1 MLDGIVTVGTDAIC
15 GAIKDIFEDT
25 RVVAEPA
32 GALSLAGLKSWAQ
45 ANKVRDCTLVAI
57 ISGANMNFDRLSYVV
72 DRSEIGAEREAL
84 LAVTI
89 PEEVGSFRRLV
100 EGMGNRSITEL
111 CTRASDPVNARVLVG
126 IKILGRNDV
135 AEVLADLK
143 ELGLSALDLSD
154 NELAKLHIRHL
165 VGGNAPNVQNERLFR
180 FYFPER
186 PGALLNFID
195 AMRTEFNV
203 TLFQYRYHGADFGRI
218 LMGFE
223 VPEEKRAD
231 FEDFLVRVEAM
242 GYPHEEE
249 TENPAYKLFLGW
261 HK

>member
-1 MLDGIVTVGTDAIC
+1 
-15 GAIKDIFEDT
+15 
-25 RVVAEPA
+25 
-32 GALSLAGLKSWAQ
+32 
-45 ANKVRDCTLVAI
+45 
-57 ISGANMNFDRLSYVV
+57 
-72 DRSEIGAEREAL
+72 
-84 LAVTI
+84 
-89 PEEVGSFRRLV
+89 

-143 ELGLSALDLSD
+143 ELGLSAIDLSD

-223 VPEEKRAD
+223 VPEEKQAD